1 MVELQQKRPNGFWSR
16 MRRLPRAWIGAG
28 LVAIVI
34 LMAVFAPLLAPA
46 DPLFQSRD
54 GLSDLGTPLA
64 PNAQF
69 PLGTDH
75 LGRDVLSRM
84 LFGAR
89 VSLFVSLFANVL
101 AAVLGT
107 IVGVAAGY
115 FSGLI
120 DAVLMRFTDVLLAFP
135 AIILAIGLAAMLR
148 PSISVVITVVAVIT
162 WPVLARLI
170 RSQTLTLREREFI
183 QAARVAG
190 ATDSYII
197 IHHILPH
204 IVTITVIWA
213 TLSLATTV
221 LTEAALSYLGV
232 GVPPPTPSWGNMIA
246 DGQSRYRIAPW
257 MILVPGIAILVAS
270 LGFNLLGDAVR
281 DALDP
286 RTNQRS

>member
-1 MVELQQKRPNGFWSR
+1 MIELQQKRPNGFWSR
-16 MRRLPRAWIGAG
+16 MRHLPRAWIGAA
-28 LVAIVI
+28 LVSIVI

-64 PNAQF
+64 PSIQF

-84 LFGAR
+84 LFGAQ
-89 VSLFVSLFANVL
+89 VSLFISLFANVL

-107 IVGVAAGY
+107 LIGVLAGY

-120 DAVLMRFTDVLLAFP
+120 DACLMRFTDVLLAFP

-148 PSISVVITVVAVIT
+148 PSISVVITVVAIIT

-190 ATDSYII
+190 ATDAYII
-197 IHHILPH
+197 IQHILPH

-257 MILVPGIAILVAS
+257 MILVPGVAILIAT

-286 RTNQRS
+286 RTSQR